1 MDVKELGFEMAHIGV
16 NQANAAEARQT
27 VETLC
32 TLFGFGSR
40 ETDGSF
46 FVNEQFEIMKMPF
59 LGRLGHVAIR
69 TNDFRSTNDIEKAME
84 YLKGKGVAFDDSS
97 ANRGPD
103 GKLRAIY
110 FAEDIAGF
118 RFHLAQKI

>member
-1 MDVKELGFEMAHIGV
+1 MDVKELGFELAHIGV
-16 NQANAAEARQT
+16 NQTDAAEAGKT

-32 TLFGFGSR
+32 TLFGFDSR

-69 TNDFRSTNDIEKAME
+69 TSDIDKAME
-84 YLKGKGVAFDDSS
+84 YLKGKGVAFDDST

-118 RFHLAQKI
+118 RFHLAQKM